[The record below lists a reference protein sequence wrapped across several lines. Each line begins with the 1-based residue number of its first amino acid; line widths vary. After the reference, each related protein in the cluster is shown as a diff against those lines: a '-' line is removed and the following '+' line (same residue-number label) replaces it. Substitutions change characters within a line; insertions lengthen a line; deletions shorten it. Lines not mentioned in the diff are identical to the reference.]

1 MSITNI
7 LLKIPIVRELIRTLE
22 KNDFQKKWKSLNTH
36 NYTSVGNNRF
46 PLQNVKVGSYTYGVL
61 NVYSLY
67 IQPSEKLEIGNYVSI
82 APNVQ
87 FLLGANHQIDTITT
101 YPLFSRFIKYDKI
114 DALSRGEIII
124 EDEVWL
130 GTNSIIVSG
139 VHIGKG
145 AIIASG
151 SIVTKDVP
159 PYSIYGGN
167 PAKLIKMRFSDDI
180 IEEFLDF
187 NLMDIPIEKITKNID
202 LFYRKINTLED
213 VRKLKYEINSLKP
226 H

>member
-1 MSITNI
+1 MVIKNI
-7 LLKIPIVRELIRTLE
+7 LLQIPVIRELIRTLE

-36 NYTSVGNNRF
+36 NYTSVGNNVF

-67 IQPSEKLEIGNYVSI
+67 IQPSEKLKIGHFVSI

-87 FLLGANHQIDTITT
+87 FLLGANHQTDTITT

-114 DALSRGEIII
+114 DALSKGEIII

-130 GTNSIIVSG
+130 GTNSVIISG
-139 VHIGKG
+139 VCIGKG

-151 SIVTKDVP
+151 SIVTKNVP

-167 PAKLIKMRFSDDI
+167 PAKLIKMRFSEDI
-180 IEEFLDF
+180 IEELLDF
-187 NLMDIPIEKITKNID
+187 NLMDIPTKIIIENID
-202 LFYRKINTLED
+202 LFYKKINTLED
-213 VRKLKYEINSLKP
+213 IRKWKYDINSLEP